1 MKYAKP
7 QVYKASKC
15 FEESNTE
22 ESKKL
27 LQELSNMQNLLSSE
41 VRDLCEYAEKV
52 KDHYMEETFLSAECV
67 VAMENSLVEW

>member
-7 QVYKASKC
+7 QVYKASRC

-22 ESKKL
+22 ESKKF

-41 VRDLCEYAEKV
+41 VRDLSEYAEKA
-52 KDHYMEETFLSAECV
+52 KDHYMEETFSSAECV